1 MTERVPWSQPPEE
14 VAHFHD
20 NPSQD
25 QGLDYRARPRP
36 QSAARTRRA
45 GWSAAELGLSLGRAS
60 AQLLA
65 WMACDPP
72 IDYILANKE
81 TPPMSVALTDDKK
94 AAETTTTAPTAADE
108 TPGMVALSDKAA
120 EKVKEIRAEESIEES
135 YALRL
140 KVQGGGCSGF
150 SYDLYFD
157 QAQDGDKSFDVKG
170 VKLISDQ
177 MSLMYLMGTEID
189 YVEGLHGA
197 GFKFNNPNVKST
209 CGCGSSF
216 SA

>member
-1 MTERVPWSQPPEE
+1 
-14 VAHFHD
+14 
-20 NPSQD
+20 
-25 QGLDYRARPRP
+25 
-36 QSAARTRRA
+36 
-45 GWSAAELGLSLGRAS
+45 
-60 AQLLA
+60 
-65 WMACDPP
+65 
-72 IDYILANKE
+72 
-81 TPPMSVALTDDKK
+81 MSVAPTETELNAAPAEAK
-94 AAETTTTAPTAADE
+94 ADAQDTGDAL
-108 TPGMVALSDKAA
+108 VSLSDKAA
-120 EKVKEIRAEESIEES
+120 EKVKEIRGEENIEES

-157 QAQDGDKSFDVKG
+157 QPQETDRPFEVKG
-170 VKLISDQ
+170 VKLICDE

-216 SA
+216 SV

>member
-1 MTERVPWSQPPEE
+1 
-14 VAHFHD
+14 
-20 NPSQD
+20 
-25 QGLDYRARPRP
+25 
-36 QSAARTRRA
+36 
-45 GWSAAELGLSLGRAS
+45 
-60 AQLLA
+60 
-65 WMACDPP
+65 
-72 IDYILANKE
+72 
-81 TPPMSVALTDDKK
+81 MSVAVT
-94 AAETTTTAPTAADE
+94 ETPNATAPTTTADAPPTAAE
-108 TPGMVALSDKAA
+108 AEPALIGLSDKAA
-120 EKVKEIRAEESIEES
+120 QKIAEIRGEENIEDS

-157 QAQDGDKSFDVKG
+157 PAQDTERGFEIKG
-170 VKLISDQ
+170 VKLICDQ
-177 MSLMYLMGTEID
+177 MSLMYLVGTEID